1 MIVQS
6 GTSRARWFRILKR
19 SDGTPLTTGTV
30 TYYLRN
36 NVGANETKWWDD
48 SGSVW
53 SADEVAARS
62 MMHVSAGMWVTAS
75 GGPLVLTEIDSAAW
89 IEGDENIEYFKVA
102 EGTGIEYMREVQA
115 SDIRSRIIN
124 NLNATV
130 SSRSSHNAAAVKAA
144 IEAVGTKLTDIHGKL
159 PTGNLGDATAANQ
172 SAIAGAIAGL
182 PTPGDAT
189 AANQAAIAG
198 AIAGLP
204 TPGDATAANQAAI
217 AGAIA
222 GLPVPG
228 DATAANQATILARL
242 GSIAGSGA
250 NTVLGYFKA
259 LFSTA
264 AATPSDLGGTAT
276 AAAHSNQAIRERG
289 DAAWTTGGVTGACHI
304 TITVKE
310 TDAGGDPVPDL
321 RVDLRADGGS
331 STLDSRTTDENGVI
345 DAYLDPGVYD
355 VYLRQLGTY
364 SAQNVPENITV
375 AADGDAFELY
385 VDPFDPGAIATE
397 DTCTV
402 FVGELEP
409 DNDLPTDTIMR
420 ARPIHKDAFTASNNL
435 VAFKEVSANVED
447 GVLQISLLR
456 EMNYFITV
464 GTANAPERDFSGAR
478 HVPNEA
484 SKGLNLLGA
493 SEA

>member
-1 MIVQS
+1 MYF
-6 GTSRARWFRILKR
+6 A
-19 SDGTPLTTGTV
+19 TPGIDNTIPYSLDAKTGAPITTGTV
-30 TYYLRN
+30 NAYLVAMN
-36 NVGANETKWWDD
+36 GVNAGKWWIDAT
-48 SGSVW
+48 SSW
-53 SADEVAARS
+53 A
-62 MMHVSAGMWVTAS
+62 VTEAIA
-75 GGPLVLTEIDSAAW
+75 LT
-89 IEGDENIEYFKVA
+89 
-102 EGTGIEYMREVQA
+102 
-115 SDIRSRIIN
+115 
-124 NLNATV
+124 ATV
-130 SSRSSHNAAAVKAA
+130 KGTKGLWTVTVKAA
-144 IEAVGTKLTDIHGKL
+144 AWVEGTAYSLSLVESGDLDIRYSKDIFCTAFPATVIANLDAAVTSRATAATAATAVLAALGGPGFDIATDGLEAIRNRGDVAWI
-159 PTGNLGDATAANQ
+159 TGAGGDATLANQ
-172 SAIAGAIAGL
+172 
-182 PTPGDAT
+182 T
-189 AANQAAIAG
+189 
-198 AIAGLP
+198 
-204 TPGDATAANQAAI
+204 AI

>member
-250 NTVLGYFKA
+250 NTVLGFFRA
-259 LFSTA
+259 LFSKS
-264 AATPSDLGGTAT
+264 AATPSDMGGTADP
-276 AAAHSNQAIRERG
+276 AADSLEAIRERG
-289 DAAWTTGGVTGACHI
+289 DAAWTTGGLAGSCHI

-310 TDAGGDPVPDL
+310 TDGSGDPVPDL
-321 RVDLRADGGS
+321 RVDIRADGGS

-345 DAYLDPGVYD
+345 DAYLDPAAYD
-355 VYLRQLGTY
+355 VYLRNLGTH
-364 SAQNVPENITV
+364 SAVNIPEDITV
-375 AADGDAFELY
+375 AAEGDAFELY
-385 VDPFDPGAIATE
+385 VTPFDAGVLGS
-397 DTCTV
+397 DSTCV
-402 FVGELEP
+402 VIVGEVEG
-409 DNDLPTDTIMR
+409 DNEIPSDTVIR
-420 ARPIHKDAFTASNNL
+420 ARPIAKNTFTAAANL
-435 VAFKEVSANVED
+435 VAFKEVSANVDET
-447 GVLQISLLR
+447 GKLQIALLR
-456 EMNYFITV
+456 GEDYFIEV
-464 GTANAPERDFSGAR
+464 GTANAPGRDFSGAR
-478 HVPNEA
+478 SIPDAA
-484 SKGLNLLGA
+484 SKLLNALESA
-493 SEA
+493 